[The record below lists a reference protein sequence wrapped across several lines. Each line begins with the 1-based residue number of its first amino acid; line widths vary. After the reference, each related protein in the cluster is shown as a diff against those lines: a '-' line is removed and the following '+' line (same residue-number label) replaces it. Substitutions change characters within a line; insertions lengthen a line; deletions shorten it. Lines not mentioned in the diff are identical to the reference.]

1 MGKVLVV
8 FKREYLERVRSRWF
22 IIGTVLGPIFMA
34 AIIIVPNVLAARTKA
49 SSNLANVLVL
59 DATGSDLGT
68 RVATALGKVDSTG
81 PRPRVETVAPAQ
93 LQAATDSATQLV
105 VHHGVLGYLVLD
117 DSALVG
123 GGARYAGRNATTLTD
138 ITTLRTTLQRT
149 VLDMRLERAGINPDS
164 VAALTG
170 VKFDLRT
177 DKITNKGLEAGGG
190 MAGIIFGY
198 IIAFLLYMMIALY
211 GQNMLRGVLEEKT
224 TRVAEVVISSVKPDT
239 LLAGKILGVGAV
251 ALTQVAAWAVSSVL
265 LIAYAAPI
273 VGLTGGSA
281 STAAAASNVQLPS
294 LSAGTAVALLLFFVL
309 GFMFYTS
316 LFAAVGAMVS
326 NQEDVQQAQLPVMM
340 PLIASIVFMPAVLA
354 NPSSTLSR
362 VVSWIPISAPIIM
375 PMRMTMVPVAWPELA
390 ATIAGLAIAC
400 YAAIWVSA
408 RIYRV
413 GLLMYGKRPN
423 MRELVKWIRMA

>member
-22 IIGTVLGPIFMA
+22 IVATVLGPLFMA
-34 AIIIVPNVLAARTKA
+34 AIAIGPSLMAARTKA
-49 SSNLANVLVL
+49 SANLANVLVL
-59 DATGSDLGT
+59 DATGTDLGH
-68 RVATALGKVDSTG
+68 RVAAALANVDSTG
-81 PRPRVETVAPAQ
+81 PRPRVEIVAPAN
-93 LQAATDSATQLV
+93 LQAAVDSATQVV
-105 VHHGVLGYLVLD
+105 VHHGALGYLVLD
-117 DSALVG
+117 DSALL
-123 GGARYAGRNATTLTD
+123 GAGAHYAGRNATSLTD
-138 ITTLRTTLQRT
+138 IGTLRNSIQRT

-164 VAALTG
+164 VAKLTG

-190 MAGIIFGY
+190 MASIIFGY
-198 IIAFLLYMMIALY
+198 AIAFVLYMMIALY

-224 TRVAEVVISSVKPDT
+224 TRVAEVVVSSVKPDI

-251 ALTQVAAWAVSSVL
+251 ALTQVAVWVVSSVV

-273 VGLTGGSA
+273 VGMTGASA
-281 STAAAASNVQLPS
+281 SATAAASSVQLPT
-294 LSAGTAVALLLFFVL
+294 LSVGAAVALLLFFVL

-326 NQEDVQQAQLPVMM
+326 NQEDVQQAQWPVMM

-354 NPSSTLSR
+354 NPSSTISR

-375 PMRMTMVPVAWPELA
+375 PMRMTMVPISWPELT
-390 ATIAGLAIAC
+390 ATLVGLAAAC